1 MKRFGAFLFF
11 SLLILSLPSA
21 AEEVDRLITDAQQL
35 EKKGDTDA
43 AITVLRLADRLSPEN
58 MEVTKLLARQYI
70 LKVDDAPDSAA
81 KKTFAEMALDLARK
95 AADKL
100 SNDAEAHVALA
111 AAYGKLCDLVDGKSK
126 IDYSKQVYFE
136 ATKAVRLNPDSDF
149 GHLILAQWNYQ
160 MVFLNPFLK
169 ALTEITYG
177 QFPPASKEEAIVHY
191 KKAIELAPERIVHHA
206 EFAKALDVMGDS
218 SDALQQ
224 WRKVT
229 ELKPI
234 YAQDKRYEAMA
245 IKRLETR

>member
-100 SNDAEAHVALA
+100 SNDAEAHLALA

-126 IDYSKQVYFE
+126 IDYSKQVYF
-136 ATKAVRLNPDSDF
+136 
-149 GHLILAQWNYQ
+149 
-160 MVFLNPFLK
+160 
-169 ALTEITYG
+169 
-177 QFPPASKEEAIVHY
+177 
-191 KKAIELAPERIVHHA
+191 
-206 EFAKALDVMGDS
+206 
-218 SDALQQ
+218 
-224 WRKVT
+224 
-229 ELKPI
+229 
-234 YAQDKRYEAMA
+234 
-245 IKRLETR
+245 